1 MKLSK
6 VIERLYLKVFVG
18 IVTMHNKCN
27 VVIEIE
33 KGGDVGERITE
44 SFETGSI
51 NAEIVEFIEPY
62 LDESPFFYVAILNP
76 MKNQGALPTCLE
88 RKAKEFFD
96 TSTAVTLCQDRRWMV
111 YADKMELDV
120 LKEQYRSIGLDFIFS
135 PFLVINYFFHDKI
148 SSDTASFVLIEED
161 AVSVSVFYEGNLLFA
176 QYIPMEEE
184 DGLLT
189 DVELDDAV
197 SLSFELEDE
206 ASEEGIDLDD
216 INAIEDLEDLD
227 GLNDIED
234 LDALEEIDDFSDEPA
249 KAAQRNDVEDKNGAG
264 DEETSLEGF
273 NQDFKRYELI
283 QSALKNFYNDPK
295 YENRFIEFVYV
306 ADGCNVSDD
315 LKYYLEEELF
325 LKVYIRKID
334 LAAEIVD
341 LARAEVQ
348 YAS

>member
-18 IVTMHNKCN
+18 IVMMHDKCN
-27 VVIEIE
+27 VVIEIV
-33 KGGDVGERITE
+33 KGGDLSERITE
-44 SFETGSI
+44 SFETGVM
-51 NAEIVEFIEPY
+51 NEAMAEFIEPY
-62 LDESPFFYVAILNP
+62 LAESPFFYVALLNP
-76 MKNQGALPTCLE
+76 MKKQGALPTCLE

-96 TSTAVTLCQDRRWMV
+96 ISTAVTLCQDRRWMV
-111 YADKMELDV
+111 YADKLELDV
-120 LKEQYRSIGLDFIFS
+120 LQKQYKSIGLDFIFS
-135 PFLVINYFFHDKI
+135 PFLVVKYFFHDKI
-148 SSDTASFVLIEED
+148 SSDLALFVLIEDD

-206 ASEEGIDLDD
+206 SAEEGIDLDD

-227 GLNDIED
+227 DLNDIED
-234 LDALEEIDDFSDEPA
+234 LDAFEEIEDFSDELA
-249 KAAQRNDVEDKNGAG
+249 RTGEKSEGEDKSEAG
-264 DEETSLEGF
+264 NEETSLEGF
-273 NQDFKRYELI
+273 NHDFKRFQLI
-283 QSALKNFYNDPK
+283 QHALQHFYSDPK
-295 YENRFIEFVYV
+295 YENRFIESVYV
-306 ADGCNVSDD
+306 ADGCDVSDD